1 MAEVDVGA
9 ARKADLSS
17 FSGADAEKAAAYQA
31 RGDVISAEKTQ
42 SEIAFWG
49 AMLKADPEMLAR
61 KAAEAAEEE
70 AESDF
75 FCDNFLCSS
84 KKVDNDSLKQEL
96 KMVRAPS
103 S

>member
-1 MAEVDVGA
+1 MADIDVGA

-17 FSGADAEKAAAYQA
+17 FSGDNAEKAAAYQA
-31 RGDVISAEKTQ
+31 RDTISAEKTQ

-49 AMLKADPEMLAR
+49 AMLKADPELLAR
-61 KAAEAAEEE
+61 KAAEAAEDD
-70 AESDF
+70 ADSDF

-103 S
+103 P